1 MALGARPAQIVGS
14 MLQSAGVLAGAGAAM
29 GIAVA
34 AGAYRMLGAL
44 LYGVSSFDAGA
55 YLTAIGVLLAVALVA
70 TPIPSRR
77 ALSIDP
83 TRELKES

>member
-1 MALGARPAQIVGS
+1 
-14 MLQSAGVLAGAGAAM
+14 M

-44 LYGVSSFDAGA
+44 LYGVSSFDTGT

-70 TPIPSRR
+70 TLVPSRR

-83 TRELKES
+83 TRALRES